1 MKKDHNLAHRHS
13 KLLISLALVLATAAA
28 YWRTFQNGFV
38 LYDDKGYV
46 TENSHV
52 QEGITPKTL
61 LWALTTTH
69 AANWHP
75 LTWLSHMVD
84 CRLFGLNPRGHH
96 LTSLL
101 LHLANTVLLFLAL
114 SAMTEALWPS
124 AFVAALFALH
134 PLHVESVAWVAER
147 KDVLSTLFAFL
158 TIAAYVNYA
167 RRGGWWRYGLVLVL
181 LALGLMS
188 KPMLVTLPIV

>member
-1 MKKDHNLAHRHS
+1 MKKVSVSSDRRTLFLVS
-13 KLLISLALVLATAAA
+13 LVLVMMTTAA
-28 YWRTFQNGFV
+28 YWRTLHNGFV

-46 TENSHV
+46 TENPHV
-52 QEGITPKTL
+52 QEGITSKTL

-147 KDVLSTLFAFL
+147 KDVLSAFF
-158 TIAAYVNYA
+158 
-167 RRGGWWRYGLVLVL
+167 WM
-181 LALGLMS
+181 LA
-188 KPMLVTLPIV
+188 MLA